1 MVVAGLGRLTLLADG
16 PTGWASLCQL
26 LTVAALRDVKREMVK
41 GGVCGA
47 VYVWGGE
54 QDEAD

>member
-1 MVVAGLGRLTLLADG
+1 MAGLGRLTLLADG